1 MNATTFTRTGQHG
14 KRPTLIRLATAM
26 VSCALLAVPAMA
38 EVREFKLKAGTTL
51 PDDHPITQGAKKFAE
66 LVERKSGKKIS
77 IRVYG
82 SASLGNEMQMQSALQ
97 GGTQDFSIATTT
109 TLVGMVKEYSV
120 LDMPYMFRTPAEVDA
135 VLDGPIGK
143 QLFSLIEPKGFV
155 GLNYME
161 QGFRDTTNSRHP
173 IAKWEDFKGL
183 KIRVQPSAFYVDMF
197 NALGANAV
205 PMTIN
210 EVYTAMETKAI
221 DGHENSLAAINSNR
235 FQEVQKYLSLTGHSY
250 NAVALLMSK
259 KTWDKL
265 NEEERRIITQS
276 AQEAAVFERE
286 VSRKLNSSLLEKLKK
301 EGMAVNEV
309 TPAEKQR
316 LAEKLQPVVDKYAAI
331 IGGDWMQRIGK
342 ELAQVRAG
350 K

>member
-1 MNATTFTRTGQHG
+1 MT
-14 KRPTLIRLATAM
+14 KRPTLIKLAAAL
-26 VSCALLAVPAMA
+26 VSCAVLSLPAMA
-38 EVREFKLKAGTTL
+38 EIREFKLKAGTTL
-51 PDDHPITQGAKKFAE
+51 PDDHPITQGARKFAE
-66 LVERKSGKKIS
+66 LVEAKSGKKIQ

-135 VLDGPIGK
+135 VLDGTIGK
-143 QLFSLIEPKGFV
+143 QLFSLLEPKGFV

-161 QGFRDTTNSRHP
+161 QGFRDTTNSRRP
-173 IAKWEDFKGL
+173 ITKWEDFKGL

-221 DGHENSLAAINSNR
+221 DGHENSLAAVNSNR

-259 KTWDKL
+259 KTWDRMNDDEHKL
-265 NEEERRIITQS
+265 ITQ
-276 AQEAAVFERE
+276 AAHDAAIFERE
-286 VSRKLNSSLLEKLKK
+286 ASRKLNNSLLEKLKK
-301 EGMAVNEV
+301 DGMQVNDV

-316 LAEKLQPVVDKYAAI
+316 LAEKLQPVVDKYAGI
-331 IGGDWMQRIGK
+331 IGGDWMQRMGQELSRLRGGK
-342 ELAQVRAG
+342 
-350 K
+350 